1 MSDEAPAAILIIFHA
16 LPHFTKSPKMTAGG
30 IFYVSYET
38 RRKKDRERTAA
49 PTATN
54 KHTHTLCAATCFTLI
69 IVKTVIIHVE
79 QVK

>member
-1 MSDEAPAAILIIFHA
+1 MSDEAPAAILIIFHV
-16 LPHFTKSPKMTAGG
+16 LPHFTKSPNVTAGG

-38 RRKKDRERTAA
+38 RRKKKKTERTAA
-49 PTATN
+49 LTATN
-54 KHTHTLCAATCFTLI
+54 KQTHSNVLQHALI

>member
-1 MSDEAPAAILIIFHA
+1 
-16 LPHFTKSPKMTAGG
+16 MTAGG

-38 RRKKDRERTAA
+38 RRKKKTERTAA
-49 PTATN
+49 LTATN
-54 KHTHTLCAATCFTLI
+54 KQTHSNVLQHALI